1 MARGY
6 ALRNVASCALIL
18 AVVIALYYP
27 VVNYPFVNYDDD
39 VYVTEN
45 THVRAGLSWST
56 VKWAFAS
63 TENANWHPLTWMSHA
78 IDFEFSGPQPGG
90 HHFTSLMLH
99 AVNSVLLFLLALY
112 STKRWGPSLVLALL
126 FAVHPLNVESVAWV
140 AERKNVLST
149 FFFFLT
155 LGAYGWYARKPHWT
169 RYAMVVIFFVCGL
182 MSKPMLVTLPFV
194 LLLLDYWPLER
205 IGNRTDLSKL
215 VLEKLPLF
223 VLSGISCVITFRAQ
237 QAGQTVES
245 MAKFPLAVRL
255 ENAIVAYALYLWKT
269 VWPAKLAVFYPH
281 PGASVSGWSVAAS
294 MLALVA
300 ITGITVGLRSRKYIL
315 TGWLWFLG
323 TLVPVI
329 GLVQVGDQAMA
340 DRYAYVPLIGLFL
353 MITWAAADFL
363 QARRTP
369 WPLSAAVS
377 IGVLLA
383 LSATTHRQIGYWSSD
398 TKLWSHTLAVTTR
411 NSFAHRHVGW
421 ALFAAND
428 TADALAQFREAI
440 AINPND
446 PKNYVNLGLCLEA
459 ENQFDAAIEAY
470 KKAVSLTSDAVVLAT
485 VYTDLG
491 AAYAEV
497 GKYPEAYES
506 YNRAL
511 QFNPLFNA
519 YFNRGLLFEKDGK
532 IEEAIADYQHSAELR
547 PTARGYLQLG
557 RALQELNRSAEA
569 HAAYEKARRLAADPD
584 ATP

>member
-1 MARGY
+1 
-6 ALRNVASCALIL
+6 
-18 AVVIALYYP
+18 
-27 VVNYPFVNYDDD
+27 
-39 VYVTEN
+39 
-45 THVRAGLSWST
+45 
-56 VKWAFAS
+56 
-63 TENANWHPLTWMSHA
+63 
-78 IDFEFSGPQPGG
+78 
-90 HHFTSLMLH
+90 
-99 AVNSVLLFLLALY
+99 
-112 STKRWGPSLVLALL
+112 
-126 FAVHPLNVESVAWV
+126 
-140 AERKNVLST
+140 
-149 FFFFLT
+149 
-155 LGAYGWYARKPHWT
+155 
-169 RYAMVVIFFVCGL
+169 
-182 MSKPMLVTLPFV
+182 
-194 LLLLDYWPLER
+194 
-205 IGNRTDLSKL
+205 
-215 VLEKLPLF
+215 
-223 VLSGISCVITFRAQ
+223 
-237 QAGQTVES
+237 

-294 MLALVA
+294 MLVLVA
-300 ITGITVGLRSRKYIL
+300 ITGIAVGLRSRKYIL

-329 GLVQVGDQAMA
+329 GFVQVGDQAMA
-340 DRYAYVPLIGLFL
+340 DRYAYVSLIGVFL

-383 LSATTHRQIGYWSSD
+383 LSATTHRQIRYWSSD

-491 AAYAEV
+491 AAYAQV

-511 QFNPLFNA
+511 QLNPLFNA

-547 PTARGYLQLG
+547 PTARAYLQLG

-569 HAAYEKARRLAADPD
+569 HAAYEKARRLAADPN
-584 ATP
+584 ASP